1 MINVPIYPTNENL
14 SPFEDDLKIKKL
26 RIPTNFLKLL
36 IQKRDKIF
44 KNEKKE
50 KKIRDLISKQIFNI
64 NYPDSKNQNLFLP
77 NKKHKSTD
85 KCSISK
91 DNTKMNSQLPII
103 TSRRTLFNLRIKE
116 NITNKDKI
124 KNSDNRFNNVFKCN
138 NQEKS
143 FDPNRKNNNKQ
154 LNIFEKKNMVINKD
168 DNLHNIIE
176 TFINN
181 GYINYC
187 NKRKNTFHKDRYQ
200 NNNTNVDCEP
210 NNYLDDNIL
219 GMDNNII
226 TDNNLENIQEK
237 KNFLYQI
244 KYNKHNKNIKGKISL
259 SVMSRNNEKYD
270 KTKINQIINN
280 DVLSSYNNKGKI
292 NKKSKPEDNNI
303 KVTKTQNNIDTNINN
318 ITSCKETIKHE
329 FQSDKKIETKNK
341 RYLITNLMNINKENN
356 LHKPNFISQEKN
368 NTKNKYPTE
377 NGLNNKCFQIINSFS
392 TRNNKLRKVKKHQN
406 LILSQNYKIKYS
418 PYEDIQ
424 KLISKKMILFPLSVN
439 ISLNNSRENF
449 YYFINKMYRNQL
461 VGYMKHRENW
471 ELITKNN
478 NDGQKTINF
487 VWKYL
492 SNRVNFKNFK
502 YEPNKP
508 CKKLKMINLFERNN
522 EVGNKKNMFI
532 NLINYCDQINVNT
545 FELVPFTI
553 VLNNTKDV
561 EDYLQAINQIVDFVS
576 ENKNYKNDLITN
588 RKYNEQFWFDKN
600 FQSLNKQYININRN
614 FLSCKNYWILKPTD
628 LYQGKCIEICSDF
641 EEISKKCKNMFKGVE
656 KKFIP
661 ELIIKEE
668 EYSDDDF
675 IHNIR
680 INKNFTEENKS
691 NILENSEN
699 NIFNTKKKIAFS
711 KMYCSNEIIIQKYL
725 DRPLLY
731 YKRKFDIR
739 CFVLVD
745 SNLNIFFCREGHMK
759 GSSEYYDL
767 NNNNK
772 LIHITN
778 Y

>member
-244 KYNKHNKNIKGKISL
+244 KYNKHNKNIKGEISL

-356 LHKPNFISQEKN
+356 LPKPNFISQEKN

-377 NGLNNKCFQIINSFS
+377 NGLSNKCFQIINSFS